1 MMNRKL
7 LALAT
12 AASSLV
18 MATQANAALVITV
31 TAPSGTFTSNNV
43 VCAGSP
49 CLFSESGTFAAPAGY
64 SLVGG
69 TITSGPATGVG
80 DPNDITFGTT
90 TVGSPMTVTLNGTAF
105 TLTSTGI
112 FDTGTLGFI
121 SLLPT
126 NTLSINGRA
135 GATGQGSYSGTLQ
148 FANRAVPE
156 PAIWAMMLLGF
167 GMIGFA
173 MRRRPKFST
182 RVNFAMS

>member
-1 MMNRKL
+1 MNRKL
-7 LALAT
+7 LALA
-12 AASSLV
+12 AATSTLA
-18 MATQANAALVITV
+18 MASQAHAALTINI
-31 TAPSGTFTSNNV
+31 TAPSGTFASNNV
-43 VCAGSP
+43 VCAGNP
-49 CLFSESGTFAAPAGY
+49 CLFTESINFAAPAGY

-69 TITSGPATGVG
+69 TITSGPATGIG

-90 TVGSPMTVTLNGTAF
+90 TLGSPMTVTLNGTAF

-121 SLLPT
+121 SMLAN
-126 NTLSINGRA
+126 NTLSISGRA
-135 GATGQGSYSGTLQ
+135 GQSGQASYSGTLQ

-173 MRRRPKFST
+173 MRRRPKYST